1 MRSCAAEPAGSRVAP
16 AGDTG
21 ATAPAWGLHWLAVSL
36 WGAEPEPVAELVAA
50 AVLGRRLG
58 LGGWQALGGAR
69 FYGRR
74 WELIKGVTLLGEPQA
89 PGASEHLHLVLPG
102 EACEVVGAQGLLE
115 LLAQLRELAAQV
127 RVVRL
132 DVAVDHA
139 PFSPVEA
146 YAALMAGQVVC
157 WAKRG
162 RDGRVTHSWHEANG
176 PGEGRTLYVGRRCS
190 RRLLRIYDAHG
201 FTRVELECKA
211 EAAEALAWLLVERR
225 GDGAALGRG
234 VIGAIRA
241 YCDFGVR
248 SDGRH
253 GARRLRLLS
262 WWAAFVAGAE
272 RLGQLVVERR
282 QRLSVDRTLGWLD
295 RQVVPSLAMVLACYR
310 EQGWRLLEGWVASAL
325 PYLSAR
331 HRAAIAEF
339 RAAYEV
345 VA

>member
-1 MRSCAAEPAGSRVAP
+1 MRSCAVEPAGSRVAP

-21 ATAPAWGLHWLAVSL
+21 ATSPAWGLHWLAVSV
-36 WGAEPEPVAELVAA
+36 WGAGPEPVAELVAE

-58 LGGWQALGGAR
+58 LGAWQALGGAR

-74 WELIKGVTLLGEPQA
+74 YELVKGVTLLCDPQA
-89 PGASEHLHLVLPG
+89 PGASEHTHLVLPG
-102 EACEVVGAQGLLE
+102 EACEVVGAQGLLG
-115 LLAQLRELAAQV
+115 LLARLRELAARV

-139 PFSPVEA
+139 PFTPAQA
-146 YAALMAGQVVC
+146 YAAVRAGEVVC

-162 RDGRVTHSWHEANG
+162 TDGRVTHSWHEANG
-176 PGEGRTLYVGRRCS
+176 PGEGRTLYVGRRS
-190 RRLLRIYDAHG
+190 SQRLLRIYDGHG
-201 FTRVELECKA
+201 FTRVELECKG

-225 GDGAALGRG
+225 GDEAALGRG

-248 SDGRH
+248 PDRRH
-253 GARRLRLLS
+253 GVRGLRLLS
-262 WWAAFVAGAE
+262 WWAAFVGCAE
-272 RLGQLVVERR
+272 RLGRLVVDRR

-295 RQVVPSLAMVLACYR
+295 RQVLPSLAMVVECYR
-310 EQGWRLLEGWVASAL
+310 EQGWRLLAGWVESAR
-325 PYLSAR
+325 PHLSAR
-331 HRAAIAEF
+331 HRAAIVEF
-339 RAAYEV
+339 RAAYGA